1 MPTQTP
7 LTDAINALTT
17 YANTVTSASDTTL
30 SDAVATLAAGYGGG
44 GSNTLYKRLDGTL
57 TDSDVDWSQLS
68 TTLKDYAFYQ
78 CAQLTTVGNPTV
90 AQLPAN
96 GFRSCTGLTSA
107 EITCTNQLQ
116 TYCGS
121 MFRGCTNLETA
132 TVHFTYSGNGDV
144 DFGETYFFSGD
155 SKLHTVIYTHNH
167 ATKTLKIRANFM
179 FENCTALRTLVLK
192 TNNLVT
198 LSNGTN
204 ANAWGGIYNN
214 PSEST
219 IYVPNAL
226 IASYQTASNW
236 STLYGRGVT
245 FAKIEGSIY
254 E

>member
-1 MPTQTP
+1 MPSTTP

-44 GSNTLYKRLDGTL
+44 GSSALYKLLDKSI
-57 TDSDVDWSQLS
+57 TDNDIDWSQV
-68 TTLKDYAFYQ
+68 TGVKDWAFYQ
-78 CAQLTTVGNPTV
+78 CASLTSIGNPTIG
-90 AQLPAN
+90 QLPAS
-96 GFRSCTGLTSA
+96 GFRSMTGLTSA
-107 EITCTNQLQ
+107 EVTGSNQLQ

-121 MFRGCTNLETA
+121 MFRSDTALQTA
-132 TVHFTYSGNGDV
+132 TIHFAYSGNGDV
-144 DFGETYFFSGD
+144 DFGDTYVFSGCTN
-155 SKLHTVIYTHNH
+155 LQTVIFTHSH
-167 ATKTLKIRANFM
+167 ATKTLKVRANFM

-192 TNNLVT
+192 TTNLVT
-198 LSNGTN
+198 LTNGTN

-214 PSEST
+214 PTEST

>member
-1 MPTQTP
+1 MPSTTP

-44 GSNTLYKRLDGTL
+44 GSSALYKLLDKSI
-57 TDSDVDWSQLS
+57 TDNDIDWSQV
-68 TTLKDYAFYQ
+68 TTVKDWAFYQ
-78 CAQLTTVGNPTV
+78 CGQLTNIPNPVVGS
-90 AQLPAN
+90 LPGN
-96 GFRSCTGLTSA
+96 GFRSMTGLTSA

-121 MFRGCTNLETA
+121 MFRSDTALQTA
-132 TVHFTYSGNGDV
+132 TIHFGYTGNGDV
-144 DFGETYFFSGD
+144 DFGETYVFSGCTN
-155 SKLHTVIYTHNH
+155 LHTVTFTHSH
-167 ATKTLKIRANFM
+167 ATKTLKLRANWM
-179 FENCTALRTLVLK
+179 FENCSALRTLVLK
-192 TNNLVT
+192 TTNMVV

-214 PSEST
+214 PSAST
-219 IYVPNAL
+219 IYVPQAL
-226 IASYQTASNW
+226 ISSYQTASNW
-236 STLYGRGVT
+236 QTLYNLGVT